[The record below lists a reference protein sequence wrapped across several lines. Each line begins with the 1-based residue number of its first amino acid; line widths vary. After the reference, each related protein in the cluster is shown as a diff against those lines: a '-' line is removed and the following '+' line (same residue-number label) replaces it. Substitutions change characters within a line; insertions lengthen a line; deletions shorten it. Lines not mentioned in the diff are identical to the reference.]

1 MLVLAALALTA
12 CGGPLA
18 EPALSDGEYLGQA
31 GLICLELE
39 RQALVAEEGLL
50 GLTDGDDEDVSIA
63 DARRVVAGFALVLA
77 DARTALGE
85 LRPPDNRRDAADS
98 YLDAL
103 DRARSRLVAAGTSD
117 DATRGFLAA
126 GGGVL
131 TDVDDDEAALGLEAC
146 AGGPT
151 VDAEQDEETMGS
163 LRTALQ
169 IEQLVLAGDGVFSES
184 IDDLRLLQPGGRFE
198 VGLVPARPA
207 TVNVKVADD
216 GLLLYLSARSRSGV
230 CFYVSAQDDGTTG
243 YARDPGCGPAD
254 TQDYGEEW

>member
-1 MLVLAALALTA
+1 MLVLAALAVAA
-12 CGGPLA
+12 CGGPA
-18 EPALSDGEYLGQA
+18 AGPALSDGEFLGQA

-50 GLTDGDDEDVSIA
+50 GLTDGDDVRLA

-103 DRARSRLVAAGTSD
+103 DRARSRLVAAGASE
-117 DATRGFLAA
+117 DATRGFLAE

-151 VDAEQDEETMGS
+151 VDAEQDSETMGS

-198 VGLVPARPA
+198 VGLVPVRPA

-216 GLLLYLSARSRSGV
+216 GTLYLSARSRSGV
-230 CFYVSAQDDGTTG
+230 CFYVLAEGGDVVR
-243 YARDPGCGPAD
+243 YAIDPGCGPAD
-254 TQDYGEEW
+254 TQQYAQEW